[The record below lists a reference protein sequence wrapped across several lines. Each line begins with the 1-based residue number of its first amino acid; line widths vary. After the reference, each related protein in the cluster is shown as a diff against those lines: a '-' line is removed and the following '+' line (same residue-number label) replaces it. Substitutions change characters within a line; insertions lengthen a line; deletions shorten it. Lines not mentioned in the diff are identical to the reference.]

1 MAAASGKQHPG
12 AVAIFITKFFYTETP
27 EYFNNTFC
35 QKSNLSGAMAAL
47 VLTMCFTSDTAVLT
61 KRFLLSGIGWL
72 CIPWQCAK

>member
-35 QKSNLSGAMAAL
+35 QKSNLS
-47 VLTMCFTSDTAVLT
+47 VV
-61 KRFLLSGIGWL
+61 
-72 CIPWQCAK
+72 